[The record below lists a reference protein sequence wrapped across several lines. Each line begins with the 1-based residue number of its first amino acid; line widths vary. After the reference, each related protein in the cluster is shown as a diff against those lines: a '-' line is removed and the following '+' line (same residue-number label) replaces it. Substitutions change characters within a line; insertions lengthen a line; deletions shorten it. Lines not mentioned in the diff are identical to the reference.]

1 VELHLSQDPKA
12 DQLLSRSP
20 LALLIGMVLDQQ
32 VPLEWAFRGPYE
44 LSRRLGGL
52 DARRIAGADPDELAS
67 VFAEPPAL
75 HRYPASMAKRVQAL
89 CQHLFE
95 RHGGRAEAVWASAE
109 DARQLFENV
118 RALPGFG
125 EQKAAIFVALLAKRL
140 GVAPPGWERYAGPYG
155 QPGSYRSVADI
166 DGPEALERVRQ
177 YKKEAKA
184 RAKATGAR

>member
-12 DQLLSRSP
+12 DRLLSRSP

-89 CQHLFE
+89 CQHLVE